1 MLSSI
6 CSMCR
11 SKKLKFLKEQ
21 EPRGL
26 LSTLGIRTPL
36 IKVPL
41 LGTLLF

>member
-6 CSMCR
+6 CSMCS

-26 LSTLGIRTPL
+26 LSILGIRTPL

-41 LGTLLF
+41 LVTPLF